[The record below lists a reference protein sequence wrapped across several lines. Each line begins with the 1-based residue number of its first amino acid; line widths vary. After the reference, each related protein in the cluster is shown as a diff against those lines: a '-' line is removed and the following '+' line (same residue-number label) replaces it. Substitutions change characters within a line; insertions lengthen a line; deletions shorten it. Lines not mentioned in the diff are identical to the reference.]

1 MVNPQYEYCT
11 WRAVYR
17 LHSTIFYYYFFWCL
31 AAQLIVLWV
40 QFTPGLW
47 PTNGEMLGRDPGRLH
62 LTCSAQT
69 TTVCLT
75 VSLST
80 AFSWPHILPTS
91 ILQQIVRN
99 IFYQQNNAGQ
109 RVWRKKKCITQ
120 RLQDQAG
127 ELLGRRD
134 CHVCINRHWFF
145 CPALAPQPFILSIVV
160 GAPAG
165 LEKFCYSP
173 LRPLRP
179 VCENRFHL

>member
-1 MVNPQYEYCT
+1 MVNPQYKYWT
-11 WRAVYR
+11 WHDVYR
-17 LHSTIFYYYFFWCL
+17 LHSTIFYYYFSWCL

-109 RVWRKKKCITQ
+109 RVWRKKKMYNTASPGPSRRTAWAP
-120 RLQDQAG
+120 RLSCLYKQALIFLSSPGTSAIYSQYCGRGPGGAG
-127 ELLGRRD
+127 EILL
-134 CHVCINRHWFF
+134 
-145 CPALAPQPFILSIVV
+145 QST
-160 GAPAG
+160 
-165 LEKFCYSP
+165 
-173 LRPLRP
+173 
-179 VCENRFHL
+179 

>member
-11 WRAVYR
+11 WHDVYR

-47 PTNGEMLGRDPGRLH
+47 PTNGEMLVRDPGRLH

-109 RVWRKKKCITQ
+109 RVWRKKKKYNTASPGPSRRTAWAP
-120 RLQDQAG
+120 RLSCLYKQALIFLSSPGTSAIYSQYCGRGPGGAG
-127 ELLGRRD
+127 EILL
-134 CHVCINRHWFF
+134 
-145 CPALAPQPFILSIVV
+145 QST
-160 GAPAG
+160 
-165 LEKFCYSP
+165 
-173 LRPLRP
+173 
-179 VCENRFHL
+179 